1 MIQTSLGPPAR
12 AVFTACSKSECTMEL
27 GDLFSFDKKIAPSII
42 KPIYWIGLVLIVF
55 VNVVYF
61 FFGFGKLFTVGFFTG
76 VWDML
81 AAIVTIVFGVL
92 GLRIATELCLAIF
105 EIHDKTASNSTT
117 QI

>member
-1 MIQTSLGPPAR
+1 
-12 AVFTACSKSECTMEL
+12 MEL

-61 FFGFGKLFTVGFFTG
+61 FAGFGRLFTGEFFAG

-81 AAIVTIVFGVL
+81 AAIVTVVFGVL
-92 GLRIATELCLAIF
+92 GLRVATELCLAVF
-105 EIHDKTASNSTT
+105 EIHDKSTSNSTT
-117 QI
+117 QV